1 MLLRTVGGHDF
12 YDCGQ
17 SETYQKASR
26 CPQITMKTNHISPSS
41 ITQST
46 LQNSWHGQLDL
57 QFILPQE
64 NTATQLIR
72 SYACAPLKV
81 QRPFY
86 PEGDV
91 CHTVLLHTAGGMVGG
106 DRLSYRI
113 NLDPNTKALLTTAAA
128 AKIYRSQG
136 EITNQQTQIFV
147 GDNACLEWLPQ
158 ETIIFD
164 RAQYHQD
171 LRIELGTGAV
181 WCGWEIARLGRSASG
196 EKFTSGQW
204 RNSIEVWQQGQ
215 PMWIDRQQVDGS
227 QWDSEQAMAGQ
238 PILATMAVI
247 GLSVTPE
254 LVTAARE
261 LWVGKESSWGISA
274 AQGGVVCRY
283 RGSDRSA
290 VFLWFKAVWNLLRP
304 AYLGR
309 SACIPRVWQ
318 M

>member
-1 MLLRTVGGHDF
+1 
-12 YDCGQ
+12 
-17 SETYQKASR
+17 
-26 CPQITMKTNHISPSS
+26 MKTNNILPSS
-41 ITQST
+41 TTQNT
-46 LQNSWHGQLDL
+46 LHNSWHGQLDL
-57 QFILPQE
+57 QFIQPQE
-64 NTATQLIR
+64 HTATQLIR

-113 NLDPNTKALLTTAAA
+113 NLDPHTKVLLTTAAA
-128 AKIYRSQG
+128 AKIYRSLG
-136 EITNQQTQIFV
+136 EVTNQQTQILV

-171 LRIELGTGAV
+171 LRIELGIGAV
-181 WCGWEIARLGRSASG
+181 WCGWEIVRLGRSASG
-196 EKFTSGQW
+196 EQFTSGQW
-204 RNSIEVWQQGQ
+204 RNSIEVWQQGK
-215 PMWIDRQQVDGS
+215 PVWIDRQQVDGS

-247 GLSVTPE
+247 GLSITPE
-254 LVTAARE
+254 LVTAARK
-261 LWVGKESSWGISA
+261 LWMGKESGWGISA
-274 AQGGVVCRY
+274 VQGGVVCRY

-290 VFLWFKAVWNLLRP
+290 VLLWFKAVWNLLRP
-304 AYLGR
+304 VYLGR

-318 M
+318 I